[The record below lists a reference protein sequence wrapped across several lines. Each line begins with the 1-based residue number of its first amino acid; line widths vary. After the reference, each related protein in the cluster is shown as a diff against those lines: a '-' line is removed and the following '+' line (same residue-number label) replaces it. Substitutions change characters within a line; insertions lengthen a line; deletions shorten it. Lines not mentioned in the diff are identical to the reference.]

1 MNIIIDRPQLV
12 KVVKLYL
19 TKSFGDLTPKKS
31 KEYVN
36 SVFYVNSDNVAIIEH
51 CKLTDHLFISH
62 QDIWSKLESYFPIK
76 GNDIGL
82 IILDWLVDHYKL
94 DYIKR
99 NNTTIG
105 TGFSLR
111 NLNYL

>member
-1 MNIIIDRPQLV
+1 MNIIADKPQLV

-19 TKSFGDLTPKKS
+19 TKSFGDLTSKTS

-36 SVFYVNSDNVAIIEH
+36 SVFYVNSDNVALIEY
-51 CKLTDHLFISH
+51 CKLTDHIFISRE
-62 QDIWSKLESYFPIK
+62 DIWSKLESYFPIK
-76 GNDIGL
+76 GREIAL
-82 IILDWLVDHYKL
+82 IMKDWMGEHYKL
-94 DYIKR
+94 KLSE
-99 NNTTIG
+99 TTIG